1 VTGSDSKLHRARY
14 DFSRAKRQAMMRR
27 IWAQVTGQNNDL
39 IPFEDLRKTLGL
51 INQRYRGVQPVP
63 LDKIIGSLGR
73 SRDFDRVFLPTQG
86 HSQRK
91 WLSIDSAHME
101 GVTLPPVQ
109 LYKVGDA
116 YFVVDGHHRVSVAR
130 QKEQAFIDAE
140 VTEVQ
145 SRMPVTADLTVDDLD
160 VLGAYR
166 DFLDQTRL
174 DVLRTEQNIRLTMP
188 GDYARLLDHI
198 RVHKYFVETEQSKE
212 LSWEEAVTHWYDHVY
227 KPLVQTIRRYR
238 LLADFPG
245 QTEADL
251 YLWII
256 EHAYHLS
263 RRMNQDLPPSEVAT
277 EFATRF
283 GHRPR
288 RIWQR
293 VRRFITNLLV
303 PDPLE
308 TGPRAGSWREERVET
323 RETEEHLFR
332 NILTTLTGA
341 DTGWRAVAQA
351 AEFARREGSV
361 LHGLHVATS
370 GEETALAYG
379 RRVLDEFTFRCGSL
393 GIKSSTS
400 LAVGDVAEHIIE
412 RSRWVDMVVIN
423 QRRVHGR
430 WAQRPLGTIFQR
442 VAEQAMC
449 PILAVPGTR
458 VLPLRRVV
466 VAYDGSPKAREAL
479 YVFKHLLRCWKV
491 GGVILT
497 VQGGRADREELDRA
511 WQYVQQAGSAVVSTR
526 YEEGPA
532 DQTILRVVEEE
543 DADLLLMGGYGH
555 QPLIKAFL
563 GSTVDRVLRE
573 AWFPVLICR

>member
-1 VTGSDSKLHRARY
+1 VSGPDARLHSARDDY
-14 DFSRAKRQAMMRR
+14 NQAKRQATLRR
-27 IWAQVTGQNNDL
+27 IWAQVTGQNNNL
-39 IPFEDLRKTLGL
+39 IPFEDLRRTLGL

-73 SRDFDRVFLPTQG
+73 SHDFDRVFLPTQK

-91 WLSIDSAHME
+91 WLSIDSAHLE
-101 GVTLPPVQ
+101 GVYLPPVQ

-145 SRMPVTADLTVDDLD
+145 SRVPVTADLTADGLD
-160 VLGAYR
+160 VLAAYR
-166 DFLDQTRL
+166 HFLDDTRL
-174 DVLRTEQNIRLTMP
+174 DVVRPEQDIRLTMP

-198 RVHKYFVETEQSKE
+198 RVHKYFVETEQSRE
-212 LSWEEAVTHWYDHVY
+212 LSWEQAVTHWYDHVY
-227 KPLVQTIRRYR
+227 APLVQTIRRYR
-238 LLADFPG
+238 LLRDFPG
-245 QTEADL
+245 HTEADL

-263 RRMNQDLPPSEVAT
+263 RRMNQELPPSEVAAD
-277 EFATRF
+277 FASRF
-283 GHRPR
+283 GHGPR

-293 VRRFITNLLV
+293 VRRFIVNLLV
-303 PDPLE
+303 PEPLGA
-308 TGPRAGSWREERVET
+308 GPRAGSWREERVEA
-323 RETEEHLFR
+323 REAEHLFP

-341 DTGWRAVAQA
+341 ETGWRAVAQA
-351 AEFARREGSV
+351 AEFARREESV
-361 LHGLHVATS
+361 LHGLHIATS
-370 GEETALAYG
+370 EDEAAQAYG

-400 LAVGDVAEHIIE
+400 LAVGDVAAHIIE

-430 WAQRPLGTIFQR
+430 WAERPLGTIFQT

-458 VLPLRRVV
+458 VMPMRRALL
-466 VAYDGSPKAREAL
+466 AYDASPKAREAL
-479 YVFKHLLRCWKV
+479 FVFKHLMTCWKI

-497 VQGGRADREELDRA
+497 VEGGRADREELDLA
-511 WQYVQQAGSAVVSTR
+511 WQYVQQAGVTVSTR

-532 DQTILRVVEEE
+532 DQAILRVIEEE
-543 DADLLLMGGYGH
+543 EADLLLMGGYGY
-555 QPLIKAFL
+555 QPLLKAFL

>member
-1 VTGSDSKLHRARY
+1 
-14 DFSRAKRQAMMRR
+14 MRR
-27 IWAQVTGQNNDL
+27 IWAQVTGQNNNL

-63 LDKIIGSLGR
+63 LDQIIGSLGR
-73 SRDFDRVFLPTQG
+73 SNDFDRVFLPTQK

-91 WLSIDSAHME
+91 WISVDSAHME

-160 VLGAYR
+160 ALAAYR

-174 DVLRTEQNIRLTMP
+174 DVLRAEQDIRLTMP

-212 LSWEEAVTHWYDHVY
+212 LSWEQAVTHWYDHVF
-227 KPLVQTIRRYR
+227 KPLVLTIRRYR
-238 LLADFPG
+238 LLSDFPG
-245 QTEADL
+245 HTEADL

-277 EFATRF
+277 DFASRF

-293 VRRFITNLLV
+293 VRRFFANLLV
-303 PDPLE
+303 PDQLE
-308 TGPRAGSWREERVET
+308 AGPRAGSWREERVET
-323 RETEEHLFR
+323 RESEHLFR
-332 NILTTLTGA
+332 NVLTTLTGA
-341 DTGWRAVAQA
+341 ETGWRAVAQA
-351 AEFARREGSV
+351 AEFARREDSV

-370 GEETALAYG
+370 ETDTALAYG

-430 WAQRPLGTIFQR
+430 WAQRPLGTIFQT

-458 VLPLRRVV
+458 VMPLRRIVL
-466 VAYDGSPKAREAL
+466 AYDGSPKAREAL
-479 YVFKHLLRCWKV
+479 FVFKHLTSCWKI

-497 VQGGRADREELDRA
+497 VHGGRADREELDRA
-511 WQYVQQAGSAVVSTR
+511 WEYVQQAGGADASTR

-532 DQTILRVVEEE
+532 DQVILRVAEEE
-543 DADLLLMGGYGH
+543 KADLLLMGGYGY

>member
-1 VTGSDSKLHRARY
+1 VSGPDARLHSARDDY
-14 DFSRAKRQAMMRR
+14 NQAKRQATLRR
-27 IWAQVTGQNNDL
+27 IWAQVTGQDNNL
-39 IPFEDLRKTLGL
+39 IPFEDLRRTLGL

-73 SRDFDRVFLPTQG
+73 SADFDRVFLPTQK
-86 HSQRK
+86 HTQRK
-91 WLSIDSAHME
+91 WLSIDSAHLE
-101 GVTLPPVQ
+101 GVYLPPVQ

-145 SRMPVTADLTVDDLD
+145 SRVPVTADLTVDGLD
-160 VLGAYR
+160 VLAAYR
-166 DFLDQTRL
+166 GFLDDTRL
-174 DVLRTEQNIRLTMP
+174 DVLRPEQDIRLTMP

-198 RVHKYFVETEQSKE
+198 RVHKYFVETEQSRE
-212 LSWEEAVTHWYDHVY
+212 LSWEQAVTHWYDHVY

-238 LLADFPG
+238 LLRDFPG
-245 QTEADL
+245 HTEADL

-263 RRMNQDLPPSEVAT
+263 RRMNQDLPPSEVAAD
-277 EFATRF
+277 FASRF
-283 GHRPR
+283 GHGPR

-293 VRRFITNLLV
+293 VRRFIVNLLV
-303 PDPLE
+303 PDQLGA
-308 TGPRAGSWREERVET
+308 GPRAGSWREERVEA
-323 RETEEHLFR
+323 REAEHLFR

-341 DTGWRAVAQA
+341 ETGWRAVAQA
-351 AEFARREGSV
+351 AEFARREESV

-370 GEETALAYG
+370 EDEAAVAYG

-393 GIKSSTS
+393 GITSSTS
-400 LAVGDVAEHIIE
+400 LAVGDVAAHIIE

-430 WAQRPLGTIFQR
+430 WAQRPLGTIFQT

-458 VLPLRRVV
+458 VMPLRRAVL
-466 VAYDGSPKAREAL
+466 AYDASPKAREAL
-479 YVFKHLLRCWKV
+479 FVFKHLMTCWKI

-497 VQGGRADREELDRA
+497 VEGGRVDREELDRA
-511 WQYVQQAGSAVVSTR
+511 WQYVQQAGGVAVSTR

-532 DQTILRVVEEE
+532 DQVILRVVEEE
-543 DADLLLMGGYGH
+543 EADLLLMGGYGY